1 MKRILFLIVLLVFSI
16 PAFCQTGNPSG
27 ISDLLGAFAT
37 IGGMVSLTLLFT
49 GWIKTTLEF
58 TGNWA
63 RWLSW
68 AVAMLLSFI
77 GWLFNLGIFEPVT
90 WGVALIYGL
99 GIGLIANGVF
109 TSEIVQNILA
119 LFKAQVL
126 KE

>member
-1 MKRILFLIVLLVFSI
+1 MKRIFLLFVLLIFSI
-16 PAFCQTGNPSG
+16 PAFCQTGEPSG

-37 IGGMVSLTLLFT
+37 IGGMVTLTLLFT

-58 TGNWA
+58 TGKWA

-68 AVAMLLSFI
+68 AVAMLLSFA
-77 GWLFNLGIFEPVT
+77 GWLLNLGIFQPVT

-99 GIGLIANGVF
+99 GVGLVANGVF
-109 TSEIVQNILA
+109 TSETVQKILA
-119 LFKAQVL
+119 LFKAQFL